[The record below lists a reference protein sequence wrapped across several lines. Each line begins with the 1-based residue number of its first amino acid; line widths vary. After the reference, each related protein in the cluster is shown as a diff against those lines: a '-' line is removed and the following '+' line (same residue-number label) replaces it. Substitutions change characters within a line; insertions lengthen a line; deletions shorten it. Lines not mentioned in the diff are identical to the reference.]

1 MKCPFCGDTDTRVV
15 DSRATDENSAIR
27 RRRECVNCAERFT
40 TYERVE
46 ETPIIVIKKTGETEL
61 FNRTKI
67 ITGLLKACE
76 KRDITRARLEDIVLK
91 IEQEI
96 RNRMVPDIS
105 SREIGNLVMKYLREL
120 DEVAYVRFASVY
132 KRFTD
137 LNTFRQE
144 LDRLQQGDKE
154 HDSG

>member
-27 RRRECVNCAERFT
+27 RRRECVHCAERFT

-67 ITGLLKACE
+67 IAGLLKACE
-76 KRDITRARLEDIVLK
+76 KRDISRARLEDIALK

-96 RNRMVPDIS
+96 RNRMVPDVS
-105 SREIGNLVMKYLREL
+105 SREIGNLVMEYLRVL

-137 LNTFRQE
+137 LNKFRQE
-144 LDRLQQGDKE
+144 LDRLQQEDKKN
-154 HDSG
+154 DSD

>member
-27 RRRECVNCAERFT
+27 RRRECVNCDERFT

-144 LDRLQQGDKE
+144 LDRLQQGDTE
-154 HDSG
+154 DDSD